1 MYINLRTADG
11 LFIGFDFTLVVVSVL
26 LTCYLAAVFLPLH
39 YSAFES
45 MQDWTVAIIGTFL
58 FISSVFIHQMAHMIV
73 AMIVGLNV
81 RHIIFSALGGVLLVD
96 TNHNKD
102 QNIDRFHMQLKVA
115 LAGPAASFLLSA
127 LFGLSWW
134 LEFQDMSGS
143 SMTGGPFLIKEA
155 VHFLL
160 YYSAVL
166 NAFLA
171 FINLVPL
178 FPFDGGS
185 ILYAFLLRN
194 NGKSM
199 TALKISRS
207 FVVLLSCLLLG
218 LGSYFL
224 FFGSVFI
231 GLLLL
236 TFIWILQ
243 SGLQI
248 YRSSSNMI
256 LTKKY

>member
-1 MYINLRTADG
+1 MRFDIYCMYINLRTADG

-26 LTCYLAAVFLPLH
+26 LTCYLAAVFIPTR
-39 YSAFES
+39 YSAFDPT
-45 MQDWTVAIIGTFL
+45 MDWTVAIIGTLLFFASL
-58 FISSVFIHQMAHMIV
+58 FIHVMAHVIV
-73 AMIVGLNV
+73 AMIIGLNF

-102 QNIDRFHMQLKVA
+102 KNIDHFPMQMKVS

-134 LEFQDMSGS
+134 LEFQDMSGG
-143 SMTGGPFLIKEA
+143 SMIGGLFLIKEA
-155 VHFLL
+155 VHLLL
-160 YYSAVL
+160 YYAAIL

-171 FINLVPL
+171 IINLVPL

-218 LGSYFL
+218 VGSYFL

-236 TFIWILQ
+236 MLIWILQ

-248 YRSSSNMI
+248 CRSK
-256 LTKKY
+256 L